1 MDRNKLHAPKRDFK
15 IRGRGNF
22 EVMSREDMKRHKIQ
36 DIIPSTKAKPVVEKP
51 QTAAPVNNSRGVYI
65 DAVKAP
71 TLSSNT
77 KVTIAPPKI
86 DEVALEKTKM
96 KLEESLN
103 DITEASYESL
113 PNTELSKKVEPP
125 KQVESTKI
133 EEPKGL
139 NSTTPPKELKK
150 DKKTKKKFLFW

>member
-51 QTAAPVNNSRGVYI
+51 QTVAPVNNSRGVYI

-71 TLSSNT
+71 TFNSNT
-77 KVTIAPPKI
+77 KVTIA
-86 DEVALEKTKM
+86 
-96 KLEESLN
+96 
-103 DITEASYESL
+103 
-113 PNTELSKKVEPP
+113 PP

-133 EEPKGL
+133 EE
-139 NSTTPPKELKK
+139 PKELKK

>member
-36 DIIPSTKAKPVVEKP
+36 DIIPSAKAKPVVEKP
-51 QTAAPVNNSRGVYI
+51 QAAAPVNNSRGVYI

-103 DITEASYESL
+103 DITETSYGPL
-113 PNTELSKKVEPP
+113 PNAEPSKKVEP
-125 KQVESTKI
+125 TKI
-133 EEPKGL
+133 EEPKG
-139 NSTTPPKELKK
+139 LKK

>member
-36 DIIPSTKAKPVVEKP
+36 DIIPSAKAKPVVEKP
-51 QTAAPVNNSRGVYI
+51 QAAAPVNNSRGVYI

-103 DITEASYESL
+103 DITETSYGSL
-113 PNTELSKKVEPP
+113 PNTELSKKVEPS
-125 KQVESTKI
+125 KQVKSTKI
-133 EEPKGL
+133 EE
-139 NSTTPPKELKK
+139 PKELKK

>member
-36 DIIPSTKAKPVVEKP
+36 DIIPSAKAKPVVEKP
-51 QTAAPVNNSRGVYI
+51 QAAAPVNNSRGVYI

-77 KVTIAPPKI
+77 KVTIAPPKQI
-86 DEVALEKTKM
+86 
-96 KLEESLN
+96 
-103 DITEASYESL
+103 
-113 PNTELSKKVEPP
+113 EP
-125 KQVESTKI
+125 TKI
-133 EEPKGL
+133 EE
-139 NSTTPPKELKK
+139 PKELKK

>member
-36 DIIPSTKAKPVVEKP
+36 DIIPNTKAKPVVEKP
-51 QTAAPVNNSRGVYI
+51 QAPAPVNNSRGVYI

-103 DITEASYESL
+103 DITETSYGSL
-113 PNTELSKKVEPP
+113 PKTELSKKVEPP
-125 KQVESTKI
+125 KQVEPTKI
-133 EEPKGL
+133 EEPKG
-139 NSTTPPKELKK
+139 
-150 DKKTKKKFLFW
+150 

>member
-22 EVMSREDMKRHKIQ
+22 EGMSREDMKRHKIQ

-51 QTAAPVNNSRGVYI
+51 QAAAPVNNSRGVYI

-77 KVTIAPPKI
+77 KVTIA
-86 DEVALEKTKM
+86 
-96 KLEESLN
+96 
-103 DITEASYESL
+103 
-113 PNTELSKKVEPP
+113 PP

>member
-36 DIIPSTKAKPVVEKP
+36 DIIPSAKAKPVVEKP
-51 QTAAPVNNSRGVYI
+51 QAAAPVNNSRGVYI

-103 DITEASYESL
+103 DITETSYGPL
-113 PNTELSKKVEPP
+113 PNAELSKKVEPP

>member
-51 QTAAPVNNSRGVYI
+51 QAAAPVNNSRGVYI

-86 DEVALEKTKM
+86 DEVALEKSVVLSCIITSK
-96 KLEESLN
+96 ETSNSLFFSPLFHF
-103 DITEASYESL
+103 TY
-113 PNTELSKKVEPP
+113 
-125 KQVESTKI
+125 
-133 EEPKGL
+133 
-139 NSTTPPKELKK
+139 
-150 DKKTKKKFLFW
+150 KTLVS

>member
-36 DIIPSTKAKPVVEKP
+36 DIIPSAKAKPVVEKP
-51 QTAAPVNNSRGVYI
+51 QAAAPVNNSRGVYI

-103 DITEASYESL
+103 DITETSYRPL

-125 KQVESTKI
+125 KQVKSTKI

>member
-36 DIIPSTKAKPVVEKP
+36 DIIPSAKAKPVVEKP
-51 QTAAPVNNSRGVYI
+51 QAAAPVNNSRGVYI
-65 DAVKAP
+65 DAVKEP

-103 DITEASYESL
+103 DITETSYRPL